1 MPADPSGKQE
11 PEAERITPSSQGDFT
26 KVAMVV
32 RFLVLETL
40 YEFPGCSRT
49 DAHVCVFRFP
59 LYHLFGTCQRSRWHL
74 SSSSP
79 RLTEFHTMSPILL
92 NQRVSPE
99 DRNADKSPPQAWPCL
114 SHLDDDLALCT
125 SCFDV
130 SHRLFGRFEGKDPIH
145 HWAYDP
151 RLNERTDLA

>member
-49 DAHVCVFRFP
+49 DAHVFSAFP
-59 LYHLFGTCQRSRWHL
+59 CIISLAHARGVDGT
-74 SSSSP
+74 
-79 RLTEFHTMSPILL
+79 
-92 NQRVSPE
+92 
-99 DRNADKSPPQAWPCL
+99 SPP
-114 SHLDDDLALCT
+114 
-125 SCFDV
+125 
-130 SHRLFGRFEGKDPIH
+130 H
-145 HWAYDP
+145 HQD
-151 RLNERTDLA
+151 